1 MNEQDHILLDAY
13 FNGLLADTEAEQIRQ
28 RVATDPLFGEAFN
41 LRQQMEQWLLR
52 EPGREAVAETL
63 RTTGKDFF
71 KQEETKSP
79 LKVSSV
85 NWTRALLVAASLSLL
100 LAATWYFG
108 SSAPPRYEQYAQ
120 HSPLAFTERGT
131 QDDLRSAAEKDFSQ
145 QQYTQTLQDLDAL
158 LRQNPDDLLAGL
170 YKGICL
176 IELNRTTEARNV
188 LQPIARGASALRS
201 EAQWY
206 IALSYLKDN
215 NPSQCK
221 AALLDIS
228 AGADRYET
236 AQKLL
241 KKLE

>member
-13 FNGLLADTEAEQIRQ
+13 FNGLLADTEAEQLRQ
-28 RVATDPLFGEAFN
+28 RVATDPLFGEAFE
-41 LRQQMEQWLLR
+41 LRQQMELWLIR

-63 RTTGKDFF
+63 HTTGKDFF
-71 KQEETKSP
+71 QQEEAKNP

-85 NWTRALLVAASLSLL
+85 NWNRALLVAASLSLL
-100 LAATWYFG
+100 LVATWYFG
-108 SSAPPRYEQYAQ
+108 ASEPPHYQQYAL
-120 HSPLAFTERGT
+120 HAPLAFTERGA
-131 QDDLRSAAEKDFSQ
+131 QDALRSAAEKDFSQ
-145 QQYTQTLQDLDAL
+145 QQYAQALQDLDAL
-158 LRQNPDDLLAGL
+158 LQQNPDDLIAGL

-188 LQPIARGASALRS
+188 LQPIAGGTSALRS

-206 IALSYLKDN
+206 MALSYLKDN
-215 NPSQCK
+215 NPSPCK